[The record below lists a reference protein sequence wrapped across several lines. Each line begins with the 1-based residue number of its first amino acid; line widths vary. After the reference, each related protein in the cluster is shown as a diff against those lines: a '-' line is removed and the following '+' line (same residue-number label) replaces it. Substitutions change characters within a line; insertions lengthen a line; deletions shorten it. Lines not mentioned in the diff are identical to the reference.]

1 MLLSRFTQIWSQPET
16 PEIVNRLQWNA
27 GVLNNMDPYQLFL
40 QQSRSF
46 RKLQLLDSTRDCST
60 KAAPGLFCDALPN
73 KPQPT
78 PTTYDARRQCSTNS
92 QCFKRAASARQPGL
106 LKTGPYAAAV
116 RRRHSEGSLPQ
127 LAPRSTAVYIQSAS
141 SKQHRSRRRIQELE
155 PLQPIDLNMNL
166 TSEHSVFD
174 FGNISVASVRAAYKQ
189 SRMQDAAEQERRRLH
204 VMRRRSTGS
213 DTGLSSGSCFSNSV
227 TVQHVYDDSSLHTA
241 AGSEYAAAWQ
251 QVAAA
256 EHAAEQQPPAVD
268 HVFDGLVYSAVCM
281 NDTGMWELLQSVK
294 RRLRQGQTLR
304 LACDLAANSSDNAA
318 CRQMLSMVYIKSAQH
333 CADPSIPAI
342 REHAGQLYLT
352 MQPAARYTA
361 RAQGAV
367 MSAANAAAQSK
378 GS

>member
-1 MLLSRFTQIWSQPET
+1 
-16 PEIVNRLQWNA
+16 
-27 GVLNNMDPYQLFL
+27 MDPYQLFL

-46 RKLQLLDSTRDCST
+46 RKLQQLDSRNDFIRAANS
-60 KAAPGLFCDALPN
+60 AAPELMCDALPD
-73 KPQPT
+73 KPQAT
-78 PTTYDARRQCSTNS
+78 PTVYDARRQCTASS

-116 RRRHSEGSLPQ
+116 RRRHSAGSLPQ
-127 LAPRSTAVYIQSAS
+127 LAPTSAAVHIQSAS
-141 SKQHRSRRRIQELE
+141 SKQYISRRRTQELE
-155 PLQPIDLNMNL
+155 LLQPIQINMNL
-166 TSEHSVFD
+166 ASDHNSVFD

-204 VMRRRSTGS
+204 VLRRRSTGS

-227 TVQHVYDDSSLHTA
+227 TVQHAYDDSSLHTA

-256 EHAAEQQPPAVD
+256 EHAAEQQPPAVN

-281 NDTGMWELLQSVK
+281 NDTCLWELLQSVK
-294 RRLRQGQTLR
+294 QRLRQGQTLR
-304 LACDLAANSSDNAA
+304 LACNLAANRGDDAA

-342 REHAGQLYLT
+342 REHAGQRYVT
-352 MQPAARYTA
+352 MQPAARYVTRA
-361 RAQGAV
+361 RDAV
-367 MSAANAAAQSK
+367 MSTANAAAESN